1 MMRRMILAVVVAL
14 SGAACGDDSMGD
26 AMSGTG
32 GGTGSAAAGGKAC
45 NDVAD
50 ALEAVCVRCGA
61 MPGECRAAFMSSRS
75 CGSATGIRDA
85 TSLYDACLPRLR
97 ALSCEQL
104 TSDPATALGPTC
116 MGQILFAP

>member
-1 MMRRMILAVVVAL
+1 MMRRMVLLAVVAL
-14 SGAACGDDSMGD
+14 SGAACGDDSME

-32 GGTGSAAAGGKAC
+32 GGASSVAAVKAC

-61 MPGECRAAFMSSRS
+61 MPGECRAGFMSSRS
-75 CGSATGIRDA
+75 CSSAAGVRDA
-85 TSLYDACLPRLR
+85 SSLYSDCLPRLQS
-97 ALSCEQL
+97 LTCDQL
-104 TSDPATALGPTC
+104 TGNVTGALGPAC